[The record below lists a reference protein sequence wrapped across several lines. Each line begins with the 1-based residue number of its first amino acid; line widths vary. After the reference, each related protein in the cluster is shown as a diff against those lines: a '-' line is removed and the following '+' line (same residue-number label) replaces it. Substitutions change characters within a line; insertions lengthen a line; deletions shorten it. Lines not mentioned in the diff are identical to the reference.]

1 MVKNKHYI
9 EMATTYPYWLG
20 TASTSSGINP
30 NACGEV
36 TVTGSNTTITNAF
49 ATTTSVILITPYAA
63 SGGLT
68 GTPAVVTRSAGSFVV
83 NWPSYPAGTKSIMYM
98 IAKQ

>member
-1 MVKNKHYI
+1 
-9 EMATTYPYWLG
+9 MATTYPYWLG

-36 TVTGSNTTITNAF
+36 TVTGSNTTITNPF
-49 ATTTSVILITPYAA
+49 VTTTSVILITPFAA

-68 GTPAVVTRSAGSFVV
+68 GAPAVTSRSAGSFSV

-98 IAKQ
+98 IVKQ

>member
-1 MVKNKHYI
+1 
-9 EMATTYPYWLG
+9 MATTYPYWLG

-36 TVTGSNTTITNAF
+36 SVAGSNTTITNAF
-49 ATTTSVILITPYAA
+49 ATTTSVILISPFAA
-63 SGGLT
+63 SGGLSSA
-68 GTPAVVTRSAGSFVV
+68 PAVTTRSAGSFIV

-98 IAKQ
+98 IVKQ

>member
-1 MVKNKHYI
+1 MS
-9 EMATTYPYWLG
+9 AATYPYWLG

-49 ATTTSVILITPYAA
+49 ATANSVILITPFA
-63 SGGLT
+63 SGGGAT
-68 GTPAVVTRSAGSFVV
+68 DPPTVTTRSAGSFVV
-83 NWPSYPAGTKSIMYM
+83 NWPNFPVGTKSIMYM